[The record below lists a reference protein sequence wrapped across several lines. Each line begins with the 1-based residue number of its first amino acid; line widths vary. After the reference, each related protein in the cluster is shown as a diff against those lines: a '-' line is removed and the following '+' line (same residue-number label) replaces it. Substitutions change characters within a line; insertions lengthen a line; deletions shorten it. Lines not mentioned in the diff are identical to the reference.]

1 MCVAQ
6 FLTSPRLMKRFL
18 SASCAASLVLMST
31 WADVVVV
38 QTLDS
43 AMMKGEMVMKV
54 KGDKVRT
61 DMPAGMMGSMTV
73 LMDVKAGE
81 SVTLMHGPKM
91 MLRMKTGD
99 ALAAAAAAV
108 DSAKIQK
115 PKATGQKEKV
125 GTWDTEIFEA
135 ETGIGP
141 ARMWVAKDFP
151 NYAAIQKELKR
162 ISEATTK
169 GKTFDPSNFDLGG
182 MVVKSEMSSPV
193 GKIVSTLVRA
203 ETKDLDAKEF
213 EVPQGYTEQKL
224 PAIPGLKAN
233 P

>member
-1 MCVAQ
+1 
-6 FLTSPRLMKRFL
+6 MKR
-18 SASCAASLVLMST
+18 SLVAVCGIPFVLMSSR
-31 WADVVVV
+31 ADVTVV

-54 KGDKVRT
+54 KGDKART
-61 DMPAGMMGSMTV
+61 DMPAGMMGNMTV

-81 SVTLMHGPKM
+81 SITLMHGPKM

-99 ALAAAAAAV
+99 AMAAAAAAV
-108 DSAKIQK
+108 DAAKIEK

-125 GTWDTEIFEA
+125 GVWDTEVFEA
-135 ETGIGP
+135 ETGMGP

-151 NYAAIQKELKR
+151 NYAAVQKELKR

-169 GKTFDPSNFDLGG
+169 GKTFDPSNFDMGG

-193 GKIVSTLVRA
+193 GKIISTLVRV
-203 ETKDLDAKEF
+203 ETKNLDAKEF
-213 EVPQGYTEQKL
+213 EVPQGYTEQKM

>member
-1 MCVAQ
+1 
-6 FLTSPRLMKRFL
+6 MKR
-18 SASCAASLVLMST
+18 SLVAICGLPLVLISSR
-31 WADVVVV
+31 ADVTVV

-54 KGDKVRT
+54 KGDKART
-61 DMPAGMMGSMTV
+61 DMPAGMMGNMTV

-81 SVTLMHGPKM
+81 SITLMHGPKM

-99 ALAAAAAAV
+99 AMAAAAAAV
-108 DSAKIQK
+108 DATKIQK
-115 PKATGQKEKV
+115 PKATGQTEKV
-125 GTWDTEIFEA
+125 GAWDAEIFEA
-135 ETGIGP
+135 ETGMGP

-151 NYAAIQKELKR
+151 NYAAVQKELKR

-169 GKTFDPSNFDLGG
+169 GKTFDPSNFDMGG

-193 GKIVSTLVRA
+193 GKIISTLVRVD
-203 ETKDLDAKEF
+203 TKSLDAKEF
-213 EVPQGYTEQKL
+213 EVPQGYTEQKM
-224 PAIPGLKAN
+224 PAIPGLKSN

>member
-1 MCVAQ
+1 MLRTFCV
-6 FLTSPRLMKRFL
+6 
-18 SASCAASLVLMST
+18 SLGVLGSV
-31 WADVVVV
+31 WADVTVV

-54 KGDKVRT
+54 KGDKART
-61 DMPAGMMGSMTV
+61 DMPAGMMGNMTV
-73 LMDVKAGE
+73 LMDVKSGE
-81 SVTLMHGPKM
+81 SVTLMHAAKM

-99 ALAAAAAAV
+99 AMAAAAAAM

-125 GTWDTEIFEA
+125 GTWETEIFEA
-135 ETGIGP
+135 ETGTGP
-141 ARMWVAKDFP
+141 ARMWVTKDFP

-169 GKTFDPSNFDLGG
+169 GKTFDPSNFDMGG
-182 MVVKSEMSSPV
+182 MVVKLEMSSPV
-193 GKIVSTLVRA
+193 GKIVTTLVRA
-203 ETKDLDAKEF
+203 DTEVLEAKEF

-224 PAIPGLKAN
+224 PAIPGLNAN
-233 P
+233 PPK

>member
-1 MCVAQ
+1 
-6 FLTSPRLMKRFL
+6 MKR
-18 SASCAASLVLMST
+18 SLVAVCGIPFVLMSSR
-31 WADVVVV
+31 ADVTVV

-54 KGDKVRT
+54 KGDKART
-61 DMPAGMMGSMTV
+61 DMPAGMMGNMTV

-81 SVTLMHGPKM
+81 SITLMHGPKM

-99 ALAAAAAAV
+99 AMAAAAAAV
-108 DSAKIQK
+108 DAAKIEK

-125 GTWDTEIFEA
+125 GVWDTEVFEA
-135 ETGIGP
+135 ETGMGP

-151 NYAAIQKELKR
+151 NHAAVQKELKR

-169 GKTFDPSNFDLGG
+169 GKTFDPSNFDMGG

-193 GKIVSTLVRA
+193 GKIISTLVRV
-203 ETKDLDAKEF
+203 ETKNLDAKEF
-213 EVPQGYTEQKL
+213 EVPQGYTEQKM